1 MVGTRLGSGE
11 RCSQQHWA
19 LLGESRVHSCL
30 GAWLATSGYSRA
42 ETCWLIRRLEPIC
55 SANTID
61 YFPPSLVL
69 KLDYFN
75 NWILVGPI
83 WKYVNLGEIN
93 LIKFRLSRVS
103 RQHNFNDL
111 KTLKF
116 QSLILIWRTKNILSI
131 VWIFGGLS
139 RWCKKRCIPTSEH
152 HLDRISQ

>member
-1 MVGTRLGSGE
+1 MSEECESSNLLLMAGARLGSE
-11 RCSQQHWA
+11 
-19 LLGESRVHSCL
+19 LLPATLSSPGESRVHSCL
-30 GAWLATSGYSRA
+30 GGPATTSGYSRA
-42 ETCWLIRRLEPIC
+42 GTCWLIRRLEPIC

-75 NWILVGPI
+75 NWILVRPI

-116 QSLILIWRTKNILSI
+116 QSLIRSEGQK
-131 VWIFGGLS
+131 IFCQLF
-139 RWCKKRCIPTSEH
+139 EY
-152 HLDRISQ
+152 LAV